1 MGEEDNVLVV
11 LGEIDNELD
20 GIDDLAD
27 KLSQPVVEAA
37 IRTRVQ
43 AVRRRLQ
50 TASTLLGV
58 GVRRESALSQF
69 SPLDT
74 SVNGSSEEYARTDD
88 RLDAKPQTIAV
99 TPPQATLVRTFT
111 AENWQFFAFV
121 FAVFLT
127 FGCSLVEE
135 IPETTAWQITL
146 ALKVLAFVGFAYL
159 TLFNSSVENRLV
171 RFLLAVK
178 TEPR

>member
-135 IPETTAWQITL
+135 IPETPAWQITL
-146 ALKVLAFVGFAYL
+146 ALKVLVFVGFAYL